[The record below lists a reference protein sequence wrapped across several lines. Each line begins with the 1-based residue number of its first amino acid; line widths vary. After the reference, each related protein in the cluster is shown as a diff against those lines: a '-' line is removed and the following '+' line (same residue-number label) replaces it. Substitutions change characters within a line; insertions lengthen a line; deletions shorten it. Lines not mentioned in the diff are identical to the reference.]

1 MSGWYDLKKSSSGEF
16 YFVLK
21 GGNGEAI
28 LTSQMYESKASAEN
42 GIASARQNCEFEDR
56 FERTTAANGKFHFNL
71 KSPNQ
76 QVIGSSELYAT
87 TESRDEGISAVMQNG
102 RTGTVHDKT

>member
-1 MSGWYDLKKSSSGEF
+1 MSGWYDLMKSGGGDF

-21 GGNGEAI
+21 GGNGETI
-28 LTSQMYESKASAEN
+28 LTSEMYKSKASAEN
-42 GIASARQNCEFEDR
+42 GIASVRQNCEFEDR

-71 KSPNQ
+71 KSPNH
-76 QVIGSSELYAT
+76 QVIGSSELYGSK
-87 TESRDEGISAVMQNG
+87 ESRDEGISAVMQNG

>member
-1 MSGWYDLKKSSSGEF
+1 MSGWYDLKKNSAGEF

-21 GGNGEAI
+21 GGNGETI

-42 GIASARQNCEFEDR
+42 GIASVRQNCEFEDR
-56 FERTTAANGKFHFNL
+56 FERTTAANGKFHFSL
-71 KSPNQ
+71 KSPNH

-87 TESRDEGISAVMQNG
+87 AETRDEGIAAVMQNG
-102 RTGTVHDKT
+102 RTGTVHDKA